1 MNEEALEILKMVKE
15 GKVSPEQGAELLQA
29 LKTAPPSV
37 AAPGGERPRFLRV
50 RVNVNDE
57 KGEKVVVNV
66 NLPVALADL
75 LLKIGQSA
83 EIKQDGKTI
92 RLGEYLKEMGGVDIS
107 TILQMV
113 KDGAEGKLVDVDV
126 QGDKGEKVKVE
137 VIVD

>member
-1 MNEEALEILKMVKE
+1 VNQEALEILKMVKD
-15 GKVSPEQGAELLQA
+15 GTVSPEQGTDLLDA
-29 LKTAPPSV
+29 LKSTAPSV
-37 AAPGGERPRFLRV
+37 LAAGGERPRFLRV

-57 KGEKVVVNV
+57 KGEKVIVNV
-66 NLPVALADL
+66 NLPVALADI
-75 LLKIGQSA
+75 LLKIGQTA

-126 QGDKGEKVKVE
+126 QGVKGETVKVE

>member
-1 MNEEALEILKMVKE
+1 MNEEALEILRMVKE

-37 AAPGGERPRFLRV
+37 AAAGGERPHFLRV
-50 RVNVNDE
+50 RVNINDE
-57 KGEKVVVNV
+57 KGEKVVVNC
-66 NLPVALADL
+66 NLPTALADL

-107 TILQMV
+107 SILQMV